1 MSGVYRCR
9 MGDAEALQD
18 QGPLV
23 LGQLTLES
31 RALARAR
38 SAGLSVPPRT
48 VHLLVETGAA
58 TSGIGH
64 DIALS
69 LGLIADEVIS
79 VVSVTQTVMRTPVF
93 PASLALWLEGDG
105 PPRSE
110 LFPLRMVGLP
120 PSRSGAFDGV
130 LGRDFLQ
137 RFELR
142 YFGPDGRFEL
152 TLRGDAGG

>member
-1 MSGVYRCR
+1 
-9 MGDAEALQD
+9 MGDGDALREH
-18 QGPLV
+18 GPLV

-31 RALARAR
+31 RELARAR
-38 SAGLSVPPRT
+38 SAGRAVQPRT
-48 VHLLVETGAA
+48 VHLLVDTGAA
-58 TSGIGH
+58 ASGIGH

-69 LGLIADEVIS
+69 LGLVADEVTS

-93 PASLALWLEGDG
+93 PATLALWLEGDG
-105 PPRSE
+105 PPRNE

-120 PSRSGAFDGV
+120 PSLSGAFDGV

-137 RFELR
+137 HFDLR

-152 TLRGDAGG
+152 VLRPEAP